1 MSWKAC
7 WDITNVQRHNFIR
20 ADVAEI
26 DPRFLDALHV
36 EPTLR
41 MRAIPDRGMDS
52 PFNDASEDD
61 LLAAISSH
69 GDGKTNRFIAL
80 TGGPG
85 TGKSHLLHWAYRRLQ
100 ESPPDWLECR
110 YIPKSCTNLR
120 EIVRTI
126 LGPPDSQELEALHER
141 VGLINSPDS
150 VSEGEMMLKLAQNL
164 EVVLEFDHHLDIE
177 SEFGGPDKD
186 AAKDLLG
193 CAGRGLPGLVSL
205 PEVKTALRDDGSV
218 LNRCIRG
225 LVDAEARNPIGIGSD
240 VSFTTDDLAEL
251 VRTAEHAGA
260 TFTDDL
266 VAEPELTVSILNHAL
281 DVARGMTVDLASESL
296 AAALRRLR
304 EILTQEDESKEL
316 LVMFEDFSDA
326 KGIQATLLKEF
337 EIAPLEGARLERCP
351 VRFAIAIT
359 NEPYRGMRESYL
371 SRARTWEGSA
381 EFSLDQEAAYS
392 REQIEELF
400 GRYMNLARLGPQS
413 VLDAGGGA
421 AASHCDS
428 CVLKSPC
435 HETFGSQAGF
445 GLFPLNAK
453 SIHRLAFPG
462 SEKTPFNPRQFL
474 VNSAVYPTLRDAPQ
488 QLDSTEFPS
497 GQLDAF
503 PTKQLGDKRDAILS
517 ERAQSALAAAE
528 TAASARGTP
537 LSDLELSRFDN
548 ILRWWKPTGESGE
561 FMAEALSFP
570 TELVTEVGQRGEQEP
585 ARDDDA
591 PSGSKTATKIDPEK
605 RPTKPPTPE
614 PARRDDPRLPTIIE
628 WADSGAHVQLA
639 PSQSG
644 KIQQAVWN
652 VLNALHIWPETINE
666 SSAVWGKTG
675 NSKGLNPI
683 EGFCIEL
690 GVKGGANIHA
700 RAVGLAARGGFTVAN
715 FERKADSVETLK
727 AIVRLDTADKF
738 AVPRSQRLL
747 DLARVDAFKL
757 TTAEKILKVSEA
769 KRKQILEEHV
779 DELRRSWWFTKAA
792 ADAPLGS
799 LETTLDLREQEL
811 PSSECGRDWID
822 LTREEQA
829 KHSKAAREIA
839 RFFGRSQGID
849 GNPKTTVLDL
859 AGARLWPDPEGPE
872 LNAFS
877 EQIKARIDE
886 IVEKRVAFSEAL
898 GNSTFDEVARAT
910 GDLATAQIR
919 AHGVANQLVSDLLMQ
934 AEDQITREAINVLF
948 NWPAEDTSEPLGLR
962 VKAIRELDPHWP
974 PISHFGYLL
983 DQVRDELGHASDDS
997 ATKQASASA
1006 LAAEAEAEVTAALKF
1021 VIEARAIVQ

>member
-7 WDITNVQRHNFIR
+7 WDIANVQRYSFIR
-20 ADVAEI
+20 GDVAEI

-52 PFNDASEDD
+52 SFNEASEDD

-69 GDGKTNRFIAL
+69 GDGETNRFIAL

-100 ESPPDWLECR
+100 ESPPDWLESR
-110 YIPKSCTNLR
+110 YVPKSCTNLR

-126 LGPPDSQELEALHER
+126 LGPPDGEELEALHER
-141 VGLINSPDS
+141 VGLINSPDN

-164 EVVLEFDHHLDIE
+164 EVVLEFRHHLDIE
-177 SEFGGPDKD
+177 SEFGGPDRD
-186 AAKDLLG
+186 AAIDLLG
-193 CAGRGLPGLVSL
+193 TAGRGLPGLVSL
-205 PEVKTALRDDGSV
+205 PEVKNALRSDGSV

-281 DVARGMTVDLASESL
+281 DVARGMTVDLSSDSL
-296 AAALRRLR
+296 ASALRRLR

-337 EIAPLEGARLERCP
+337 EIAPLEDGRLERCP

-381 EFSLDQEAAYS
+381 EFSLDQEAVYS

-413 VLDAGGGA
+413 VLDAGGGG

-428 CVLKSPC
+428 CDLKSPC

-445 GLFPLNAK
+445 GLFPLNPE
-453 SIHRLAFPG
+453 SIRRLAFPG
-462 SEKTPFNPRQFL
+462 SGKAPFNPRQFL

-488 QLDSTEFPS
+488 QLDRNEFPS
-497 GQLDAF
+497 GRLDAF

-528 TAASARGTP
+528 TAASASGAP
-537 LSDLELSRFDN
+537 LSDLDLSRFDN
-548 ILRWWKPTGESGE
+548 ILRWWKPVGQSGE

-570 TELVTEVGQRGEQEP
+570 TELVTELSPRGEKEP
-585 ARDDDA
+585 VRASDE
-591 PSGSKTATKIDPEK
+591 PSGSETDTQNDPEK
-605 RPTKPPTPE
+605 RPTKPPSPE
-614 PARRDDPRLPTIIE
+614 PARRDDPRLARITE
-628 WADSGAHVQLA
+628 WADSKAQVQLA

-652 VLNALHIWPETINE
+652 VLNALHIWPELINE

-675 NSKGLNPI
+675 SSKELNPI
-683 EGFCIEL
+683 EWFCIEL
-690 GVKGGANIHA
+690 GVKGGANIHS
-700 RAVGLAARGGFTVAN
+700 RAVGLATLGGFTVIN
-715 FERKADSVETLK
+715 FERKADDVETLK
-727 AIVRLDTADKF
+727 AIVRLETADQF
-738 AVPRSQRLL
+738 AVPRSQKLQ

-757 TTAEKILKVSEA
+757 TTAKRLRMVTEA
-769 KRKQILEEHV
+769 KRKQVLEENV
-779 DELRRSWWFTKAA
+779 GELRRSWWFTMAA
-792 ADAPLGS
+792 ANAPLGS
-799 LETTLDLREQEL
+799 PETTLDLREQEL

-822 LTREEQA
+822 LTRAEQA
-829 KHSKAAREIA
+829 KHSTAAREIA
-839 RFFGRSQGID
+839 RYFGRSQGD
-849 GNPKTTVLDL
+849 GNTKTTVLDL

-872 LNAFS
+872 LESFS
-877 EQIKARIDE
+877 EQIKARIDR
-886 IVEKRVAFSEAL
+886 IVEKRATFSEAL
-898 GNSTFDEVARAT
+898 GNSSLDEVVRAT
-910 GDLATAQIR
+910 GDLAAAQIR
-919 AHGVANQLVSDLLMQ
+919 AHGVANNLVSDLLKQ
-934 AEDQITREAINVLF
+934 AEDPITREAVNALF
-948 NWPAEDTSEPLGLR
+948 NWPAEDASEALGLR
-962 VKAIRELDPHWP
+962 VKALRELDPHWP

-983 DQVRDELGHASDDS
+983 DQVRDELGHASEDS
-997 ATKQASASA
+997 ATKQASAKA
-1006 LAAEAEAEVTAALKF
+1006 VAAEAEAKVMAALNLITKT
-1021 VIEARAIVQ
+1021 RAVVQ